1 MHLTSGACFAKAY
14 FLRCHACL
22 WQMDVRAG
30 VAYGI
35 IVDGFDGKFGTYEL
49 AITATQ
55 ARLSSSISLEISTV
69 LLTDILRS
77 EISHR
82 MRHPVYYMY
91 LTAQY
96 TLFPTCRA

>member
-1 MHLTSGACFAKAY
+1 MSNHSPHIRSVFLCAKAC

-55 ARLSSSISLEISTV
+55 ARLSYSLSVETSTI
-69 LLTDILRS
+69 LLA
-77 EISHR
+77 
-82 MRHPVYYMY
+82 V
-91 LTAQY
+91 
-96 TLFPTCRA
+96 